1 MKLVTTAAR
10 AAQRRIAVCEP
21 YLGGREAEYVL
32 DCLKTNWI
40 SSAGTYLTE
49 FERAFARYCGCAEGI
64 GTTSG
69 TTALHLALAARG
81 LGPGD
86 EIIMPAFTIAATL
99 FAALYVG
106 ATPVL
111 VDVEPDTWTLRV
123 DQVAARISPRTRAV
137 MPVHIYGHPCDM
149 DPLTELARR
158 HALWL
163 VEDAAEAHGAEYKG
177 RKCGGLADAACFS
190 FYANKI
196 ISTAPT
202 RGATTSCW
210 GTSRA

>member
-86 EIIMPAFTIAATL
+86 EIIMPAFTIAATV

-111 VDVEPDTWTLRV
+111 VDVEPDKIGRASCRERV
-123 DQVAARISPRTRAV
+123 
-137 MPVHIYGHPCDM
+137 
-149 DPLTELARR
+149 
-158 HALWL
+158 
-163 VEDAAEAHGAEYKG
+163 
-177 RKCGGLADAACFS
+177 
-190 FYANKI
+190 
-196 ISTAPT
+196 
-202 RGATTSCW
+202 
-210 GTSRA
+210 

>member
-10 AAQRRIAVCEP
+10 SAQRRIPVCEP

-32 DCLKTNWI
+32 DCLKTTRI
-40 SSAGTYLTE
+40 PSAGSYLAE

-69 TTALHLALAARG
+69 TTALHVALAARG

-86 EIIMPAFTIAATL
+86 EIIMPAFTIAATV

-123 DQVAARISPRTRAV
+123 DQVAARIGPRTRAV
-137 MPVHIYGHPCDM
+137 MPAD
-149 DPLTELARR
+149 
-158 HALWL
+158 
-163 VEDAAEAHGAEYKG
+163 
-177 RKCGGLADAACFS
+177 RKSGV
-190 FYANKI
+190 
-196 ISTAPT
+196 
-202 RGATTSCW
+202 
-210 GTSRA
+210 

>member
-1 MKLVTTAAR
+1 MKLVTTA
-10 AAQRRIAVCEP
+10 QHRIAVCEP

-49 FERAFARYCGCAEGI
+49 FERAFARYCGAAEGI

-86 EIIMPAFTIAATL
+86 EIIMPAFTIAATV

-111 VDVEPDTWTLRV
+111 RSEEHT
-123 DQVAARISPRTRAV
+123 S
-137 MPVHIYGHPCDM
+137 
-149 DPLTELARR
+149 ELQSRP
-158 HALWL
+158 HL
-163 VEDAAEAHGAEYKG
+163 VCRLLLEK
-177 RKCGGLADAACFS
+177 K
-190 FYANKI
+190 KI
-196 ISTAPT
+196 
-202 RGATTSCW
+202 
-210 GTSRA
+210 